1 MHHLVSRLKMS
12 ATEELLE
19 PYPITMQIPVY
30 WGDHDA
36 MQHVNNT
43 VYIRWMEHVRLLF
56 FDAIG
61 VSESMKQTGVGT
73 ILASIQCRYRA
84 PVTFPDTIHAGAR
97 AVSLGEDRMVI
108 HHRLVSEQLGVV
120 AAEGEGLGVCYD
132 YRTNQKAP
140 MPPEMRERL
149 LTLQSEIPVLPT
161 D

>member
-1 MHHLVSRLKMS
+1 MS
-12 ATEELLE
+12 VIKELLQS
-19 PYPITMQIPVY
+19 YPITMEIPVY

-43 VYIRWMEHVRLLF
+43 VYIRWMEHIRLCF

-61 VSESMKQTGVGT
+61 VPESMERTGVGT

-84 PVTFPDTIHAGAR
+84 PVTFPDQIHAGAR
-97 AVSLGEDRMVI
+97 AMSLGADRMVI
-108 HHRLVSEQLGVV
+108 HHRLVSEQLEAV

-132 YRTNQKAP
+132 YWKNRKAP
-140 MPPEMRERL
+140 MPPEIRERL
-149 LTLQSEIPVLPT
+149 LALQPEVPVLAT

>member
-1 MHHLVSRLKMS
+1 MNDIE
-12 ATEELLE
+12 ALLQ

-30 WGDHDA
+30 WGDQDA

-43 VYIRWMEHVRLLF
+43 VYIRWMEHVRLRF

-61 VSESMKQTGVGT
+61 VPESLEQTGVGT

-108 HHRLVSEQLGVV
+108 HQRLVSEQMGVV

-132 YRTNQKAP
+132 YRANQKAP
-140 MPPEMRERL
+140 MPPEMRARL
-149 LTLQSEIPVLPT
+149 LALQPDVPALVSG
-161 D
+161 

>member
-1 MHHLVSRLKMS
+1 MS

-108 HHRLVSEQLGVV
+108 HHWGWSPRKEKGWGCATITGPIRKRQCPLKCGSG
-120 AAEGEGLGVCYD
+120 C
-132 YRTNQKAP
+132 
-140 MPPEMRERL
+140 
-149 LTLQSEIPVLPT
+149 
-161 D
+161 

>member
-1 MHHLVSRLKMS
+1 MS
-12 ATEELLE
+12 AIEELLE

-56 FDAIG
+56 FDALG

-84 PVTFPDTIHAGAR
+84 PVTFPDTIRAGAR
-97 AVSLGEDRMVI
+97 RD
-108 HHRLVSEQLGVV
+108 
-120 AAEGEGLGVCYD
+120 
-132 YRTNQKAP
+132 T
-140 MPPEMRERL
+140 
-149 LTLQSEIPVLPT
+149 
-161 D
+161 